1 MRVAPNHEA
10 RNYAGLFYWFWDAGT
25 NFKTEENSHDAVH
38 RNFAFGKRPIG

>member
-1 MRVAPNHEA
+1 MRVAPNHA
-10 RNYAGLFYWFWDAGT
+10 WFWDSGT